1 MFVWKPGTAAADWKA
16 FRRTPPEH
24 SRVRTFDL
32 VAPEEVRNALVF
44 CATKGMGLSDDG
56 AIEELKTIFAVG
68 KASQDFR
75 GRAQAMIAWAL
86 ATGALERDAKGRL
99 QAKIN

>member
-1 MFVWKPGTAAADWKA
+1 
-16 FRRTPPEH
+16 
-24 SRVRTFDL
+24 
-32 VAPEEVRNALVF
+32 
-44 CATKGMGLSDDG
+44 MGLSDDG

-75 GRAQAMIAWAL
+75 DRAQAMIAWAL